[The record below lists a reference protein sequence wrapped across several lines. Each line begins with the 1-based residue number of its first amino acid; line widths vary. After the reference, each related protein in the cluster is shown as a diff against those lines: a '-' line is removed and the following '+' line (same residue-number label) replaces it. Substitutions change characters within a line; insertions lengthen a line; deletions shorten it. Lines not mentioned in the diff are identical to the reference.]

1 MSSRSVFAIGKPR
14 DSSFLR
20 RLSVLGV
27 GEDEGGEDEGEG
39 DEGESGGDGGGGESG
54 EGEGADE
61 GDGEGGEGESGG
73 DGGGGESGEGEG
85 ADEAKL
91 KIKAKL
97 TKAKVAKTEGKLT
110 CYVMFTKLRS

>member
-61 GDGEGGEGESGG
+61 
-73 DGGGGESGEGEG
+73 
-85 ADEAKL
+85 AKL